1 MALMHETTLV
11 PSKYELLAAWLPA
24 QPWFH
29 GDATKLE
36 RVGAY
41 RLDDPAGEVGLEGHL
56 FTAGDDT
63 VYHVPLSY
71 RGAPLEDTVEG
82 GDAFLVGVMQHGVLG
97 KRWASDAMGDPVFR
111 AVIAEVMVHGGHE
124 AAEFA
129 QDAAGNVVERAVHT
143 RIQGSGSPRDAVPDL
158 SDASVVDL
166 GESSR
171 AENGTAVLVLHRVA
185 APGREPGD
193 SDALR
198 VSWPG
203 QADPVVLA
211 ELRS

>member
-41 RLDDPAGEVGLEGHL
+41 RLDDPAGEVGIEGHL

-71 RGAPLEDTVEG
+71 RGAPLEEVVEG

-111 AVIAEVMVHGGHE
+111 SVIAEVMVHGGHE

-129 QDAAGNVVERAVHT
+129 QDAAGNVVERTVHT
-143 RIQGSGSPRDAVPDL
+143 RIQGSGSSRDSAPDL
-158 SDASVVDL
+158 SDASVIDL

-171 AENGTAVLVLHRVA
+171 AENGTAVLDLHRVA
-185 APGREPGD
+185 VAGREPD
-193 SDALR
+193 DAYALR

-203 QADPVVLA
+203 QSDPVVLA
-211 ELRS
+211 TLLP